1 MLKNQETTVHVD
13 KTLAEKLSIAIVR
26 PEYHDTL
33 NTNLETSCKATLR
46 ENGIPE
52 SQIKTF
58 IVPGSWELPLMV
70 QQVAKSGEFDAI
82 VVFGVIVKGETYH
95 FELIANEVAR
105 ALMQLSLDYSL
116 PIALEVLA
124 VYEMQQAEA
133 RAGKDTHNKGI
144 EGATAVLKSLA
155 GLQQFS
161 K

>member
-1 MLKNQETTVHVD
+1 MLKNQETTVTVD
-13 KTLAEKLSIAIVR
+13 KALAEKLSIAIVR

-33 NTNLETSCKATLR
+33 NTNLETSCRTTLR

-70 QQVAKSGEFDAI
+70 QQVAKSGRFDAI

-124 VYEMQQAEA
+124 VYEMKQAEA

-144 EGATAVLKSLA
+144 EGATAVLKSLV